1 MHTPQY
7 CVVCFSHVCSYAFSC
22 SCIASTIIKYKRL
35 KLRVCKAIDKAD
47 PRISNFRT
55 VKYLCEKIKKKSHIW
70 PGRAYR
76 AKKEKNN
83 LVSMPFYCNVA
94 VERDVLLVSVQIAEM
109 GARSCGP
116 LRSACPRSSI
126 FPLCSVLPR
135 SCTTF

>member
-1 MHTPQY
+1 MSVKPLT
-7 CVVCFSHVCSYAFSC
+7 
-22 SCIASTIIKYKRL
+22 RL
-35 KLRVCKAIDKAD
+35 TRE
-47 PRISNFRT
+47 FRT
-55 VKYLCEKIKKKSHIW
+55 FEQSNISVKKKKNRIFGQVE
-70 PGRAYR
+70 PIEQ
-76 AKKEKNN
+76 KIEKNN
-83 LVSMPFYCNVA
+83 LVTMSFYCNVA